1 MGTPDDVI
9 RIAAGEVGYSR
20 WDDPET
26 GTKYGRWYEAEVDGP
41 GGYDYGANDVP
52 YCAAFTSWVFDRAN
66 TGAAGLPGAYCPAML
81 AAAVRAGAT
90 VDPRQAQAGDIVYYD
105 WDGDGESDHV
115 GIVVANHGS
124 YLETIEG
131 NTSTGSGSRTNG
143 GVVARRQRAW
153 DYVCGI
159 VRPCYSEGG
168 TGGDSDATDGVALVV
183 DGIAGP
189 LTITDWQTQ
198 LKKKHKNIVVDG
210 VVSGQLS
217 ECAKAFPALTSVTFE
232 GTGSTL
238 MQVVQGIVGVPGPT
252 GRIAGGSVCYLQGW
266 LVLHGYDLRGA
277 IAGVLDAPTVMAL
290 QESLND
296 KEWEEV

>member
-1 MGTPDDVI
+1 MATADDVL

-26 GTKYGRWYEAEVDGP
+26 GTKYGRWYESEVDGP

-52 YCAAFTSWVFDRAN
+52 YCAAFTSWVFDQAN
-66 TGAAGLPGAYCPAML
+66 TSAAGLPGAYCPAML
-81 AAAVRAGAT
+81 AAAVAAGAT

-131 NTSTGSGSRTNG
+131 NTSTGSGSQTNG

-159 VRPCYSEGG
+159 VRPCYSGSSSSPTE
-168 TGGDSDATDGVALVV
+168 TGNVGLEV
-183 DGIAGP
+183 DGIVGP
-189 LTITDWQTQ
+189 LTVSEWQRQCDTP
-198 LKKKHKNIVVDG
+198 VDG

-217 ECAKAFPALTSVTFE
+217 ECRRSYPALTSVTFD
-232 GTGSTL
+232 GDGSAL
-238 MQVVQGIVGVPGPT
+238 MREVQKRAGVPNPT
-252 GRIAGGSVCYLQGW
+252 GIIAGGTVCMLQGW
-266 LVLHGYDLRGA
+266 LVLHGHSCASDH
-277 IAGVLDAPTVMAL
+277 AGILGEATARAL
-290 QESLND
+290 QESLNEG
-296 KEWEEV
+296 EWKA

>member
-26 GTKYGRWYEAEVDGP
+26 GTKYGRWYESEVDGP

-52 YCAAFTSWVFDRAN
+52 YCAAFTSWVFDQAN
-66 TGAAGLPGAYCPAML
+66 TSAAGLPGAYCPAML
-81 AAAVRAGAT
+81 AAAVHAGAT
-90 VDPRQAQAGDIVYYD
+90 VEPSQARAGDIVYYD

-131 NTSTGSGSRTNG
+131 NTSTGSGSQTNG

-159 VRPCYSEGG
+159 VRPNYG
-168 TGGDSDATDGVALVV
+168 TGDSDATGSVALDV
-183 DGIAGP
+183 DGIVGP
-189 LTITDWQTQ
+189 LTVSEWQRQ
-198 LKKKHKNIVVDG
+198 LKTPVDG

-217 ECAKAFPALTSVTFE
+217 ECRRAYPAFTSVTFE
-232 GTGSTL
+232 GGGSTL
-238 MQVVQGIVGVPGPT
+238 MKRVQEIVGVPNPT
-252 GRIAGGSVCYLQGW
+252 GIIASGTVCMLQGW
-266 LVLHGYDLRGA
+266 LVLHGHSCASDY
-277 IAGVLDAPTVMAL
+277 AGVLGEATARAL
-290 QESLND
+290 QESLNEG
-296 KEWEEV
+296 EWEQ